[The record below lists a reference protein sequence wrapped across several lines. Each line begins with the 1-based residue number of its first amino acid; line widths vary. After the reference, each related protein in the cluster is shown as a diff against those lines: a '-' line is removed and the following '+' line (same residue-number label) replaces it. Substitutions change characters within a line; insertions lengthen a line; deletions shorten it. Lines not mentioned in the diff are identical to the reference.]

1 MRALPPRAHVR
12 SAQPIAY
19 VSGAPM
25 TLFDD
30 DSPPTPSGHDA
41 PEVATAWLDE
51 ELFTLGRRL
60 APSVYLGTSSWSFPG
75 WQGIVYSRA
84 YTESQLARHG
94 LPAYAQHPLLR
105 MVGIDRGYYQPISR
119 SEFERYA
126 SQVPEAFRFLV
137 KAPALITDAAVRG
150 ERGAPLEPN
159 PQFLDAAAATELF
172 VVPALEGLGARAGP
186 MLFQLP
192 PMPHEQS
199 TGAGAH
205 ATIERL
211 GAFFAALPQQVGAH
225 APLYAAELRN
235 AELLTPR
242 FVRMLRETGVR
253 LTLGVHARM
262 PAPARQSAALR
273 ALDAL
278 DDEGD
283 DWRMKGPLVVRWNLH
298 AGFRYADAKQRYA
311 PFDRLIDPD
320 IATRGTL
327 VHLVHVALK
336 SGQPAYIVANNKA
349 EGSAPLTLIE
359 LARAIVA

>member
-1 MRALPPRAHVR
+1 VHVR
-12 SAQPIAY
+12 PAQRVAY
-19 VSGAPM
+19 TTSEALS
-25 TLFDD
+25 LFDD
-30 DSPPTPSGHDA
+30 DPPAASGRDA

-51 ELFTLGRRL
+51 ELFALGRRL
-60 APSVYLGTSSWSFPG
+60 PASVYLGTSSWSFPG

-84 YTESQLARHG
+84 HTEAQLARHG
-94 LPAYAQHPLLR
+94 LAAYAQHPLLR
-105 MVGIDRGYYQPISR
+105 MVGIDRGYYQPIAA
-119 SEFERYA
+119 SEFARYA
-126 SQVPEAFRFLV
+126 SQVPESFRFLV
-137 KAPALITDAAVRG
+137 KAPALVTDAVLRG

-159 PQFLDAAAATELF
+159 PQFLDATVAADRF
-172 VVPALEGLGARAGP
+172 VQPALEGLGVRAGP
-186 MLFQLP
+186 LLFQLP
-192 PMPHEQS
+192 PLPREQT
-199 TGAGAH
+199 TGDGAH

-211 GAFFAALPQQVGAH
+211 GAFFSALPRRVGDLT
-225 APLYAAELRN
+225 PLYAAELRN

-242 FVRMLRETGVR
+242 FVRMLRDTAVR

-273 ALDAL
+273 ALDAHES
-278 DDEGD
+278 EGD
-283 DWRMKGPLVVRWNLH
+283 DWRLKGPLVVRWNLH
-298 AGFRYADAKQRYA
+298 AGFRYEDAKQRYA

-359 LARAIVA
+359 LARAVVQ